1 MNYCFNPKLEAATP
15 QFQVIKQKYDKYHY
29 SPIYLAIGLDAFRRK
44 YDRGIDWYPKTPS
57 DYGLFTRFMKHEFNA
72 YRRTEDERK
81 MLDTEL
87 KNMYNILYQ
96 AYSPTVLKW
105 RFDMLVNRFKQV
117 VSVAVNNYNGRT
129 PTRQRVIQS
138 FGDKEHNPYVNIMKK
153 VFDDMQIHDAN
164 VEWQFEKLKKLNPK
178 MASTPE
184 GLEKLRQRAEYRA
197 AEASKMVE
205 MKEQFAALVAPRIG
219 EAEGFV
225 VDITGHKVSFT
236 SERDG
241 TTEEGGTQKEDKG
254 EDSEEGTKGDRY
266 SDFRVLRLLETLSA
280 KAKRFIT
287 GVPMVGV
294 DNRVQFDDM
303 GSYVHVQPRQAAIVL
318 HKLLRHSTSESMM
331 KDLEKA
337 IPRYP
342 WLRKLIEYLNANPE
356 YKATIF
362 TNFKKANTFYI
373 YMNLVKGKMFG
384 RVANSRSTGNV
395 IAREAGNRMTR
406 GDVLNEKYSVY
417 GSDRLLIPLE
427 KIRELE
433 KELDSWRE
441 IPEIAELLEINMYVG
456 GYDDNAGKI
465 KSDIPHNKQRIKE
478 LLDAHPDFVERLAGG
493 LQGLGLDID
502 EREVRLMA
510 LQELQK
516 SSGRRTRDRYFYGH
530 KRGLNRVAQIY
541 EGIRVAMAG
550 AESAMDEA
558 ARYKDKSLQ
567 AAQYFYSKYSEYF
580 LYLNSAIALTKYAET
595 EERVINEGK
604 SLTTNNN
611 FNLLHYLIDDLTYE
625 PGSYGNLDKTVE
637 EDYKKRLIE
646 KFGRFEGMSLGYGK
660 QMKLTGWLKWLYD
673 TPAERDGMQLVDQ
686 CGFNHVEYADMSKA
700 QHIVAAIMMYFNK
713 RNHASS
719 GAKLSRGFGFYE
731 VPIQADYS
739 TAYNFVSA
747 PTYWGVGIGGL
758 IYEAWETELEYAGKE
773 DVELV
778 EAINEKYKK
787 MLAEQAT
794 DRTEDGRNF
803 YYSDKRLIIKI
814 DGKVY
819 GTEIVE
825 KLGEEVLI
833 ELERIQAIRERKA
846 NKDYKL
852 SLGTYDEQGL
862 LFQIFPEFNTNGF
875 EEKYTACTSEV
886 EAHNFLLEQIAA
898 QLEKVLEQDVKTM
911 DDNNIWGHPAIQK
924 LQMEDALPYTD
935 NSVGEHTKFS
945 ELSGRNQKLFYEY
958 FLNVFYARQQMCK
971 LFTGGMHQFNG
982 LLDYEKRNMLL
993 HAPHGAMYVN
1003 ATDRYGNPVGQRTQN
1018 AVYVADDIVKSSMY
1032 EDADQMLQQ
1041 LEDDEFITKEQH
1053 KKLLASYENIKST
1066 DGQGFRTFESY
1077 RRIMMMMDKWKPEQ
1091 ESAYQTIKNY
1101 SEGKVSQKQLR
1112 EAVSVLIDGIKPV
1125 YTGFEVVPAYPGQ
1138 KPVRMTVLHKYS
1150 ETVLLPLFLA
1160 EHCISLKS
1168 VPMQAFAKVEKAMKD
1183 RGKSVD
1189 LFITYSGVKC
1199 GAFSVINPF
1208 EKDKETG
1215 ERELK
1220 SADEIADF
1228 MIEQIESTPGAI
1240 HTLDLENSYGEAA
1253 SVSHDPKDER
1263 IAMASQAEKVGWA
1276 DIQEGDTVEVRG
1288 KKIDASRARDIFY
1301 NIKTADIVS
1310 MYQKLR
1316 EFFVTPRDV
1325 DKALKEQLSSK
1336 SYVPMDLQFALTH
1349 LRLGDFAMPFFAPN
1363 VEHQIQELFSS
1374 MIKKKLT
1381 KPFAAGANILQT
1393 TGVGLDFDAHGFD
1406 NSTALSDEDKL
1417 RVVFEGEGKN
1427 KHIKYVEVFL
1437 PLTDSRLKLFAD
1449 EDGKITPARLRE
1461 LVKDGTIP
1469 ESMLE
1474 FVAYRTPS
1482 DAAHSL
1488 IPCRVKGFTS
1498 PIDGPS
1504 IKMPRDIMV
1513 MTGHD
1518 YDGDKVRCHFKT
1530 FKLVEKDAEETE
1542 LTDDEVTQ
1550 MILGQKPVD
1559 VNFKKCVVE
1568 EYDYSK
1574 SSSENSATARAN
1586 AKVELLFAQLT
1597 SPAGSRRVIIPG
1609 GSGVTATY
1617 AKAHFMMSM
1626 LKDEESQE
1634 KVKKALVKVM
1644 KMSSEEAEALI
1655 DEKAKLYKYLTT
1667 TAADKISKIA
1677 NVINE
1682 NITPFSFTHEAD
1694 AFEYMMEYADMIG
1707 IYAMYNSAFQMLQR
1721 VDLHYQPTV
1730 SLKGNVLE
1738 VSLFGHTFDKLFAL
1752 KDTKGNLASLA
1763 LARLI
1768 NVAVDNGK
1776 DPLLGYLHQSAK
1788 TSELTFFLLAS
1799 GLSEEQVHLIM
1810 NQPIMIEL
1818 CRRLSEPQA
1827 GGFIEEATNLLSEFP
1842 DTIEDVKKVS
1852 DTFKYWGAVKTA
1864 GKLSE
1869 EDLASMLGVPL
1880 TEIKNGED
1888 IDMMVSQCS
1897 LLNTMI
1903 HLYGPATDLS
1913 KLVRFT
1919 RPESAKGAFGSD
1931 IASLIAK
1938 KVALDKFRNDVDTKL
1953 SKSGNTIFGA
1963 NEILKERPVSIG
1975 WEDEYFMDIIGDI
1988 LPEVVAL
1995 NSFMLDNGL
2004 DMFQSYFPQARRT
2017 WLNMIKKIAGLYDYS
2032 TINKELISKI
2042 ANDMFLWKLLSN
2054 KNFVQG
2060 NPQEVQKDII
2070 VNVPKRLLDI
2080 QRRIT
2085 KAHKNPGTDPA
2096 AEKLYGNVFLNKL
2109 SATDPTADTLP
2120 RLIFRMEGAPAEG
2133 IRDVIS
2139 SSWGQLAMSSDEDI
2153 RQLAVDL
2160 FRYNIYTHG
2169 WNYGMYEFAHF
2180 APCNVLWATPGYVKS
2195 LQEMLK
2201 SSWEDENDNTNFL
2214 HYYIMN
2220 HWGDSKLVP
2229 SIQST
2234 FVSLKNTTQGLTVS
2248 SMNPNVITAI
2258 LENPYIIINYTKQVN
2273 AYGKK
2278 RVVPELYRVIGAGEN
2293 GTVIITPA
2301 PKLGYRTKRGQMTI
2315 QYNPS
2320 VDYTEAKPV
2329 VTGDDS
2335 AWGTLSPLYRRFI
2348 VDSNANV
2355 EASGQPVTD
2364 VETAIHNR
2372 LSDFFGYKPSIKEQ
2386 KKAEDKAAGIV
2397 RSDSE
2402 LDRMAKR
2409 ADLLSGR
2416 TDAAK
2421 QKIIVEQLVEHLRKQ
2436 GINVYD
2442 RAAMAEFLKTHDIK
2456 LLQQMTDTKASTN
2469 NNGKIFAGKN
2479 GYGTNRS
2486 TEENQHFP
2494 EILGQSGKGKEAGR
2508 TLAEAADD
2516 TRRSQPDDGRQEGFP
2531 KEKFLAYLEVRA
2543 RQNGTWIED
2552 IRSIGSLLRRKGGAE
2567 NEVYLSKDGK
2577 SYIKLNNFTLLDDKH
2592 NIEEF
2597 IDRINSHNEFAPN
2610 AAYEVLGF
2618 AENSD
2623 GSVCVVL
2630 KQPIIKGTEASQS
2643 DIDAY
2648 LEEIGFEKKRLS
2660 DGTKGW
2666 SNGTYEL
2673 WDADPANVLED
2684 SEGNLYFIDA
2694 VINNIERL
2702 QQSRAV
2708 DNIQFFI
2715 TPQGEVYG
2723 FVDKDGNIY
2732 LDETKISPE
2741 HPIHEYTHLWD
2752 RAVQKRNPE
2761 LWKRGVELMK
2771 QSSLWNIVLNSQ
2783 NYGKNWQEMGITG
2796 ERLDNLIASEI
2807 HARLTGKQG
2816 ANILKRLEANGSS
2829 NIVERLKKWVLDFWK
2844 ALKATFGGWTQE
2856 ELNSLTLIDF
2866 NNMTVR
2872 DFANGT
2878 SLLESESSF
2887 DVISDKLFDSE
2898 ASFEEAENAPAIQE
2912 DAEQQYDSTFNAE
2925 DEIRKKV
2932 EEATRRN
2939 MFKGLFGHIKIV
2951 QKLADGEYD
2960 VVTVPATPNN
2970 VREARKQRSFVRLNA
2985 RLREILSN
2993 HGIAI
2998 GVLDNIEARE
3008 GLSGVTVFDRARVT
3022 AEGLLELIRIANDQE
3037 GERALPEE
3045 FAHLALEMLGHDHP
3059 LVKRLLAEL
3068 SKNDKAMQEAYDGMY
3083 DEYLKRYGDQKEKL
3097 ILEAAGKLVAKHLF
3111 QYQESKE
3118 GGVRNLIRR
3127 VCEAIKSLFRKFRTE
3142 EIRDAI
3148 LDADDIASKIAREML
3163 GGRLAD
3169 DMSLDNISTT
3179 GEYYSIQ
3186 NTTQKQKKDLSE
3198 KHDVLSELHK
3208 VEIKRLAVLKKRAG
3222 RYDENHKPKSIIA
3235 AEQQVD
3241 KLAKAIANNKTEEAI
3256 VTYINDSLTF
3266 LAEVEKSLDEVI
3278 NNGKPINAVCAKLN
3292 ITRDTLYSFAVA
3304 LDYIQKAI
3312 DKKEVQ
3318 DTTEISES
3326 IKKLSP
3332 VLNAFNI
3339 KYTKLARTYFEE
3351 MLSSVYGEHG
3361 ITKEIGE
3368 ERGRHISIHEMA
3380 TKADRDISLIGRW
3393 FSAIKDCNDYVL
3405 KAIDEIVRDAKVRA
3419 RLRTNN
3425 IRPRIEVAVADLIR
3439 ETGSRDQSFMFEKKV
3454 GKDGKLHRTGK
3465 YISAEK
3471 AKNLSAA
3478 QQKFYNTMMDIK
3490 KDADSCLPASII
3502 VEDGLG
3508 MVMVRKY
3515 TWDRFVAAEGA
3526 GAKALTAWE
3535 GLVNRVLDT
3544 SDSFDPDY
3552 KEVAKD
3558 FEGNKVDMLPIKF
3571 VHKGASESFDDM
3583 TEDVAG
3589 SMMAYAGM
3597 AYQYNELNGVV
3608 NTIENAKYMAGER
3621 DVIQKTGNRTERETI
3636 QTDEYEFRQP
3646 FTRKAARLHAQEALN
3661 DFISMHLYGHTA
3673 ADEGTFGKT
3682 RISKRKV
3689 VDAINALTSLS
3700 QMALNLPQRIS
3711 NVTTGGLQVFIES
3724 AGKGVYNAKDVSWAT
3739 AIYMKHSADRLAQT
3753 GNTDYDNKLSL
3764 WDEHFD
3770 IHQDNGRH
3778 KDNYK
3783 KGWLSRVFNS
3793 NLLYA
3798 GLTIGEDYLSSI
3810 TSLAAARNFKVK
3822 DANGKESN
3830 LWEAYEVRYT
3840 DPANKTGAYLALKD
3854 GYTKMD
3860 GTPITS
3866 ADELA
3871 FSKQVWSLNFDMQG
3885 IYNLDDRSAVQQYA
3899 LGALIIMY
3907 RKWIA
3912 PALKRRY
3919 GSTQYNML
3927 TKKEEEGYYTTM
3939 WHLVK
3944 NSFSE
3949 AKDAVTEEGGAKA
3962 LLNIINDVKAM
3973 CAALSVNWDKLTP
3986 YEKSNMKKALTELTS
4001 VFGLFLAT
4009 SLLLRLPPDDH
4020 DGDEFLCWL
4029 DQLALSQLLRLRS
4042 ELGAQAPTPMF
4053 VAEGMRILKSPFAA
4067 IGPLKSTLNMFQL
4080 LLPSNYMTT
4089 IKSGRYKGHVR
4100 AYKYLREFP
4109 ILTMYKKVE
4118 NFINPSSTIQYYS
4131 TDSGQW
4137 DIAN

>member
-15 QFQVIKQKYDKYHY
+15 EFQILQQKYAKYHY
-29 SPIYLAIGLDAFRRK
+29 SPIYLATGLYYFREK
-44 YDRGIDWYPKTPS
+44 YDRGLEWYPKTPS
-57 DYGLFTRFMKHEFNA
+57 DYGLFTRFMKHEFNV
-72 YRRTEDERK
+72 YRRTDDERK
-81 MLDTEL
+81 MLATEL
-87 KNMYNILYQ
+87 QNMYNILYQ
-96 AYSPTVLKW
+96 SYSPTVLKW
-105 RFDMLVNRFKQV
+105 RLDMLVNRFQQV
-117 VSVAVNNYNGRT
+117 VSNAINSYNGRN

-153 VFDDMQIHDAN
+153 VFDDMLIHDAN
-164 VEWQFEKLKKLNPK
+164 VDWQFEKLKKINPK
-178 MASTPE
+178 TASTPE
-184 GLEKLRQRAEYRA
+184 GLEKLRRRAEYRA
-197 AEASKMVE
+197 SEASKMVE

-219 EAEGFV
+219 EVEGFV

-254 EDSEEGTKGDRY
+254 EDSDEGTKGDRY
-266 SDFRVLRLLETLSA
+266 SDFRILRLMETLSA

-287 GVPMVGV
+287 NIPVVGV
-294 DNRVQFDDM
+294 NNSVQFDDL
-303 GSYVHVQPRQAAIVL
+303 GSAIHVQPRQAAIVL
-318 HKLLRHSTSESMM
+318 HKLLRHSTSDSMM
-331 KDLEKA
+331 ADLEKA

-342 WLRKLIEYLNANPE
+342 WLRKLVEYLRMAPE
-356 YKATIF
+356 FQATIF
-362 TNFKKANTFYI
+362 TNFKKANTFYL
-373 YMNLVKGKMFG
+373 YMNLVKGKMVG
-384 RVANSRSTGNV
+384 RIANSRSTGNV

-427 KIRELE
+427 KIREME

-441 IPEIAELLEINMYVG
+441 IPEIAELLELNMYVG
-456 GYDDNAGKI
+456 GYDDKRNTI

-478 LLDAHPDFVERLAGG
+478 LLDAHPEFVERLAGG

-502 EREVRLMA
+502 ESEVRQMA

-516 SSGRRTRDRYFYGH
+516 SIGKRTIDRYFYGE
-530 KRGLNRVAQIY
+530 KRGLNRVAQLY
-541 EGIRVAMAG
+541 EGIRDAMEG
-550 AESAMDEA
+550 AEAAAHEA
-558 ARYKDKSLQ
+558 VHFKDKSLQ
-567 AAQYFYSKYSEYF
+567 TAQYFYSKFSGSF
-580 LYLNSAIALTKYAET
+580 LYLNSVIALTKYAET

-611 FNLLHYLIDDLTYE
+611 FNLLHYLIDDLTYR
-625 PGSYGNLDKTVE
+625 PDSYAHYDETVE
-637 EDYKKRLIE
+637 QDYKRRLIN
-646 KFGRFEGMSLGYGK
+646 KFARFEGMSLGYGK
-660 QMKLTGWLKWLYD
+660 QMRLTGWLKWLYEN
-673 TPAERDGMQLVDQ
+673 PADRGDMQLVDQ

-700 QHIVAAIMMYFNK
+700 QHIVASIMMYFNK
-713 RNHASS
+713 RNYTSS
-719 GAKLSRGFGFYE
+719 GAKLSHGLSFYE

-747 PTYWGVGIGGL
+747 PSYWGVGIGGIL
-758 IYEAWETELEYAGKE
+758 GRLERIELENVGKE

-778 EAINEKYKK
+778 EAIKEKYKK
-787 MLAEQAT
+787 LDLALAT
-794 DRTEDGRNF
+794 DRKEDGSLTENP
-803 YYSDKRLIIKI
+803 YDSDKRIIIKI

-852 SLGTYDEQGL
+852 SLGTYDKQGL

-875 EEKYTACTSEV
+875 EAKYTSFTSEQD
-886 EAHNFLLEQIAA
+886 AHNFLLEQIAA

-911 DDNNIWGHPAIQK
+911 DDNNVWSHPAIRK
-924 LQMEDALPYTD
+924 LRMEDGDAYTD
-935 NSVGEHTKFS
+935 TSVGEHTKFS
-945 ELSGRNQKLFYEY
+945 EISGHNQQLFYDF

-971 LFTGGMHQFNG
+971 LFTGGMQQFNG

-993 HAPHGAMYVN
+993 HAPHGAMYVK
-1003 ATDRYGNPVGQRTQN
+1003 ATDYRGNPVGQRTQN
-1018 AVYVADDIVKSSMY
+1018 AVYVDDDIVKSSIY

-1041 LEDDEFITKEQH
+1041 LEDDGFITKEQH
-1053 KKLLASYENIKST
+1053 QKLLANYDNIKST

-1077 RRIMMMMDKWKPEQ
+1077 RRTMIMMDKWKPEQ
-1091 ESAYQTIKNY
+1091 ESAYQTIKSY
-1101 SEGKVSQKQLR
+1101 SEDKVSKEQLR
-1112 EAVSVLIDGIKPV
+1112 KAVSVLTDGIKPI

-1150 ETVLLPLFLA
+1150 ETVLLPMFLA

-1168 VPMQAFAKVEKAMKD
+1168 VPMQAFAKVEKAMKE

-1189 LFITYSGVKC
+1189 LFITHSGVKC

-1208 EKDKETG
+1208 EKDKVTG
-1215 ERELK
+1215 ERILK

-1228 MIEQIESTPGAI
+1228 MVGQIESTPGAI

-1276 DIQEGDTVEVRG
+1276 DIQEGDTVEVQGR
-1288 KKIDASRARDIFY
+1288 KMDASQARDIFY
-1301 NIKTADIVS
+1301 DIKTADIVS

-1393 TGVGLDFDAHGFD
+1393 TGIGLDFDAHGFD
-1406 NSTALSDEDKL
+1406 NSTALSDDDKL
-1417 RVVFEGEGKN
+1417 HVVFEGEGKN
-1427 KHIKYVEVFL
+1427 KRIKYVEVFL

-1461 LVKDGTIP
+1461 LVEDGTIP

-1542 LTDDEVTQ
+1542 VTDDEAVQ

-1586 AKVELLFAQLT
+1586 AKVELLFAQLS

-1617 AKAHFMMSM
+1617 SKAHFVMSM
-1626 LKDEESQE
+1626 LKDAESQE
-1634 KVKKALVKVM
+1634 KVMKALVEVM
-1644 KMSSEEAEALI
+1644 KMSSEEAETLI
-1655 DEKAKLYKYLTT
+1655 EDRAKLYKYLTT
-1667 TAADKISKIA
+1667 TAADEISKIA
-1677 NVINE
+1677 NAING

-1694 AFEYMMEYADMIG
+1694 AFEYMMEYSDMIG

-1752 KDTKGNLASLA
+1752 RDTKGNLASLA

-1768 NVAVDNGK
+1768 NAAVDNGK

-1827 GGFIEEATNLLSEFP
+1827 GGFIDEATNLLSEFP
-1842 DTIEDVKKVS
+1842 DNIEDVKKVS
-1852 DTFKYWGAVKTA
+1852 DASRYWGAVKTA
-1864 GKLSE
+1864 GKLRE
-1869 EDLASMLGVPL
+1869 EDLSSMLGVPL
-1880 TEIKNGED
+1880 SEIKEGED
-1888 IDMMVSQCS
+1888 IDMMVSQCA

-1913 KLVRFT
+1913 KIVRFT

-1938 KVALDKFRNDVDTKL
+1938 KVALDKFRSDVNAKL
-1953 SKSGNTIFGA
+1953 SKSGNTIFGV
-1963 NEILKERPVSIG
+1963 NEILKERPVAIG

-1988 LPEVVAL
+1988 LPEVVSL

-2017 WLNMIKKIAGLYDYS
+2017 WLNMIKRIAGLYDYS

-2042 ANDMFLWKLLSN
+2042 TNDMLLWKLLSN

-2109 SATDPTADTLP
+2109 SVTDPTEDTLP

-2195 LQEMLK
+2195 LQEMLT
-2201 SSWEDENDNTNFL
+2201 SGWSDEKDNTNFL

-2234 FVSLKNTTQGLTVS
+2234 FVSLKSTTQGLAAS
-2248 SMNPNVITAI
+2248 SMNPNVIAAI
-2258 LENPYIIINYTKQVN
+2258 LENPYIIINYTRQVN

-2278 RVVPELYRVIGAGEN
+2278 IVVPELYRVIGAGEDN

-2301 PKLGYRTKRGQMTI
+2301 PKLGYRTRRGQMTI

-2320 VDYTEAKPV
+2320 IDYTEAKPV
-2329 VTGDDS
+2329 VTGNDS
-2335 AWGTLSPLYRRFI
+2335 AWGTLSPLYRKFQI
-2348 VDSNANV
+2348 DSNANV

-2372 LSDFFGYKPSIKEQ
+2372 LSDFFGVKPSIKEQ
-2386 KKAEDKAAGIV
+2386 KKAEDEAAGIV

-2409 ADLLSGR
+2409 ADLFAGR

-2421 QKIIVEQLVEHLRKQ
+2421 K
-2436 GINVYD
+2436 
-2442 RAAMAEFLKTHDIK
+2442 AA
-2456 LLQQMTDTKASTN
+2456 LQ
-2469 NNGKIFAGKN
+2469 
-2479 GYGTNRS
+2479 
-2486 TEENQHFP
+2486 
-2494 EILGQSGKGKEAGR
+2494 
-2508 TLAEAADD
+2508 
-2516 TRRSQPDDGRQEGFP
+2516 
-2531 KEKFLAYLEVRA
+2531 
-2543 RQNGTWIED
+2543 
-2552 IRSIGSLLRRKGGAE
+2552 
-2567 NEVYLSKDGK
+2567 NEVG
-2577 SYIKLNNFTLLDDKH
+2577 
-2592 NIEEF
+2592 
-2597 IDRINSHNEFAPN
+2597 
-2610 AAYEVLGF
+2610 
-2618 AENSD
+2618 
-2623 GSVCVVL
+2623 
-2630 KQPIIKGTEASQS
+2630 
-2643 DIDAY
+2643 
-2648 LEEIGFEKKRLS
+2648 
-2660 DGTKGW
+2660 
-2666 SNGTYEL
+2666 
-2673 WDADPANVLED
+2673 
-2684 SEGNLYFIDA
+2684 
-2694 VINNIERL
+2694 
-2702 QQSRAV
+2702 
-2708 DNIQFFI
+2708 
-2715 TPQGEVYG
+2715 
-2723 FVDKDGNIY
+2723 
-2732 LDETKISPE
+2732 
-2741 HPIHEYTHLWD
+2741 
-2752 RAVQKRNPE
+2752 
-2761 LWKRGVELMK
+2761 
-2771 QSSLWNIVLNSQ
+2771 
-2783 NYGKNWQEMGITG
+2783 
-2796 ERLDNLIASEI
+2796 
-2807 HARLTGKQG
+2807 
-2816 ANILKRLEANGSS
+2816 
-2829 NIVERLKKWVLDFWK
+2829 
-2844 ALKATFGGWTQE
+2844 E
-2856 ELNSLTLIDF
+2856 EL
-2866 NNMTVR
+2866 VP
-2872 DFANGT
+2872 
-2878 SLLESESSF
+2878 
-2887 DVISDKLFDSE
+2887 DKLADSV
-2898 ASFEEAENAPAIQE
+2898 ASFEEAENA
-2912 DAEQQYDSTFNAE
+2912 EQQSDSTSDSEA
-2925 DEIRKKV
+2925 EIRKKV
-2932 EEATRRN
+2932 EEATRN
-2939 MFKGLFGHIKIV
+2939 MFKGMFGHIKIV
-2951 QKLADGEYD
+2951 QKLADGEYG

-2985 RLREILSN
+2985 RLREILSK
-2993 HGIAI
+2993 HEIAI

-3022 AEGLLELIRIANDQE
+3022 AEGLLELIRISNDQE

-3068 SKNDKAMQEAYDGMY
+3068 SKSDKAMQEAYDGMY
-3083 DEYLKRYGDQKEKL
+3083 DEYLKRYGDQREKL

-3118 GGVRNLIRR
+3118 SGIRTLIRR
-3127 VCEAIKSLFRKFRTE
+3127 VCDAIKSMFRKFRTD
-3142 EIRDAI
+3142 EIQNAI
-3148 LDADDIASKIAREML
+3148 LDADEIASKIAREML
-3163 GGRLAD
+3163 GGKLAD

-3186 NTTQKQKKDLSE
+3186 NTAKKQKTDLSN

-3208 VEIKRLAVLKKRAG
+3208 VEIKRLAILKKRAG
-3222 RYDENHKPKSIIA
+3222 RYDENHKPKSISA
-3235 AEQQVD
+3235 AEKQVD

-3256 VTYINDSLTF
+3256 ATYINDSLAF
-3266 LAEVEKSLDEVI
+3266 LADVEKSLDNVV
-3278 NNGKPINAVCAKLN
+3278 NSGKPINSVCSKLN
-3292 ITRDTLYSFAVA
+3292 VTRDTLYSFAAA
-3304 LDYIQKAI
+3304 LDYIQSAI
-3312 DKKEVQ
+3312 ANKEIQ
-3318 DTTEISES
+3318 DTVGLSEN
-3326 IKKLSP
+3326 IEKLSA

-3361 ITKEIGE
+3361 ITKEIGRE
-3368 ERGRHISIHEMA
+3368 KGRHISIHEMA
-3380 TKADRDISLIGRW
+3380 TKADKDISLMGRW

-3419 RLRTNN
+3419 RLRTNK
-3425 IRPRIEVAVADLIR
+3425 IRPRIEVAIADLIR
-3439 ETGSRDQSFMFEKKV
+3439 ETGSRDQSFMFEKKT
-3454 GKDGKLHRTGK
+3454 GADGKLHRTGK
-3465 YISAEK
+3465 YISAEE
-3471 AKNLSAA
+3471 AKKLSAA
-3478 QQKFYNTMMDIK
+3478 QQKFYNTMIAIK
-3490 KDADSCLPASII
+3490 KDADACLPASL
-3502 VEDGLG
+3502 VDKDGLN

-3515 TWDRFVAAEGA
+3515 TWDRFVAAEGV
-3526 GAKALTAWE
+3526 GEKALTAWE

-3558 FEGNKVDMLPIKF
+3558 FEGNKVDMLPVKF
-3571 VHKGASESFDDM
+3571 VYKGASESFDDM

-3589 SMMAYAGM
+3589 SLMAYAGM
-3597 AYQYNELNGVV
+3597 AYQYNELSGIV

-3636 QTDEYEFRQP
+3636 QTDDYEFRQP
-3646 FTRKAARLHAQEALN
+3646 FTRKAARLRVQDALN

-3673 ADEGTFGKT
+3673 ANEGTFGKT

-3689 VDAINALTSLS
+3689 VDTLNWVTSLS

-3711 NVTTGGLQVFIES
+3711 NVTTGAMQVFIES
-3724 AGKGVYNAKDVSWAT
+3724 AGKGVYNAKDISWAS
-3739 AIYMKHSADRLAQT
+3739 AIYMKESADRLAQT
-3753 GNTDYDNKLSL
+3753 GRTDYDNKLSL

-3778 KDNYK
+3778 TDNYK

-3810 TSLAAARNFKVK
+3810 TSLAVARNFKVK
-3822 DANGKESN
+3822 DAKGNETN
-3830 LWEAYEVRYT
+3830 LWEAYEVKYT
-3840 DPANKTGAYLALKD
+3840 DAANKTGAYLALKE

-3860 GTPITS
+3860 GTPITA

-3899 LGALIIMY
+3899 FGALIIMY

-3912 PALKRRY
+3912 PAIKRRY
-3919 GSTQYNML
+3919 GASQYNML
-3927 TKKEEEGYYTTM
+3927 SRKEEEGYYTTM
-3939 WHLVK
+3939 WHLLCD
-3944 NSFSE
+3944 SFAD
-3949 AKDAVTEEGGAKA
+3949 AKDTVTEEEGAKA
-3962 LLNIINDVKAM
+3962 LLNIFNDAKAM
-3973 CAALSVNWDKLTP
+3973 CSALSVNWDKLTP
-3986 YEKSNMKKALTELTS
+3986 YEKSNMKKALTELSS
-4001 VFGLFLAT
+4001 VLGLFVA
-4009 SLLLRLPPDDH
+4009 SALLLRLPPDDH
-4020 DGDEFLCWL
+4020 DGDEFLSWL
-4029 DQLALSQLLRLRS
+4029 DQLMLSQLLRLRS

-4053 VAEGMRILKSPFAA
+4053 VSEGMRILKSPFAA
-4067 IGPLKSTLNMFQL
+4067 IGPLKSTMNMFQL

-4109 ILTMYKKVE
+4109 VLTMYKKVE
-4118 NFINPSSTIQYYS
+4118 NFIDPSSTIQYYS

-4137 DIAN
+4137 DNGN